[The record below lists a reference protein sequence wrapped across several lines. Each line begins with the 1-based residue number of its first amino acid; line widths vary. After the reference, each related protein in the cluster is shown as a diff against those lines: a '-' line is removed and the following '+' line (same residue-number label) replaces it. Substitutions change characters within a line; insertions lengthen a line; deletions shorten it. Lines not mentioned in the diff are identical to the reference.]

1 MRPLRGQCLAG
12 FAGTLMDLIGI
23 QEALAKSG
31 LDGWLLYDFRGSNP
45 IARSV
50 IGFDES
56 QIGTRRWFYL
66 IPAAGEPV
74 AILHV
79 IEPHAT
85 RGAPGKTVLYRSWK
99 ELEALLRE
107 HLDGKRRVAMEYS
120 PGAAIPY
127 VSRVDAGTIEMVRAA
142 GPEVVS
148 SADFVQLFEAVWTK
162 EQKGLHDRAALGCL
176 AAKDAAFT
184 LIRERL
190 AAGVRVTESEVQAL
204 IARRFAEEGLYTHH
218 PCIVAVNDHASDPHF
233 ETAAGPSDRA
243 IVKGDLVL
251 IDFWAKVANDPRAVY
266 YDATWMAYCGQDVP
280 AKMREV
286 WETVRGA
293 RDAAIEFV
301 TREVAAGTTVRGAD
315 VDDVSRAF
323 IEARGYGP
331 YFLHR
336 TGHSIGYEVHG
347 NGVNIDNLETRD
359 SRTLVPGVCFSIE
372 PGVYLKGEF
381 GVRSEVDVYLGE
393 NGPEVTGGPI
403 QEHVIPILGI

>member
-1 MRPLRGQCLAG
+1 
-12 FAGTLMDLIGI
+12 MDLIGI

-66 IPAAGEPV
+66 IPAGGEPV

-85 RGAPGKTVLYRSWK
+85 KGAPGKTVLYRSWK

-107 HLDGKRRVAMEYS
+107 HLAGKRRVAMEYS

-142 GPEVVS
+142 GPEVVT
-148 SADFVQLFEAVWTK
+148 SADLVQLFEAVWSK
-162 EQKGLHDRAALGCL
+162 EQKGLHDRAAQGCL
-176 AAKDAAFT
+176 AAKDSAFA

-190 AAGVRVTESEVQAL
+190 AAGARVTESEVQAL

-218 PCIVAVNDHASDPHF
+218 PCIVAVNEHASDPHF
-233 ETAAGPSDRA
+233 ETAAGPNDRA

-266 YDATWMAYCGQDVP
+266 YDATWMAYCGQEVP
-280 AKMREV
+280 STMREV

-301 TREVAAGTTVRGAD
+301 TKQIEARATVRGAD

-359 SRTLVPGVCFSIE
+359 SRTLIPGVCFSIE
-372 PGVYLKGEF
+372 PGVYLPEF
-381 GVRSEVDVYLGE
+381 GVRSEIDMYVGE
-393 NGPEVTGGPI
+393 GYAEVTGDI
-403 QEHVIPILGI
+403 QRELLLLA

>member
-1 MRPLRGQCLAG
+1 
-12 FAGTLMDLIGI
+12 MDLIGI
-23 QEALAKSG
+23 QTALATSG
-31 LDGWLLYDFRGSNP
+31 IDGWLLYDFRGSNP

-66 IPAAGEPV
+66 IPATGEPV

-85 RGAPGKTVLYRSWK
+85 KRAPGKTVLYRSWK

-107 HLDGKRRVAMEYS
+107 HLAGKRRVAMEYS

-148 SADFVQLFEAVWTK
+148 SADLVQLFEAVWTQ
-162 EQKGLHDRAALGCL
+162 EQKGLHDRAAKGCL
-176 AAKDAAFT
+176 AAKDAAFA

-280 AKMREV
+280 PKMREV

-293 RDAAIEFV
+293 RDAAIGFV

-315 VDDVSRAF
+315 VDDVSRNF
-323 IEARGYGP
+323 VETRGYGP

-359 SRTLVPGVCFSIE
+359 SRTLIPGVCFSIE
-372 PGVYLKGEF
+372 PGVYLPEF
-381 GVRSEVDVYLGE
+381 GVRSEIDMYVGE
-393 NGPEVTGGPI
+393 GTAEVTGDI
-403 QEHVIPILGI
+403 QRELLLLA

>member
-1 MRPLRGQCLAG
+1 
-12 FAGTLMDLIGI
+12 MDLSGI
-23 QEALAKSG
+23 QSALAASH

-66 IPAAGEPV
+66 IPAEGEPV

-107 HLDGKRRVAMEYS
+107 HLGGLRRVAMEYS

-127 VSRVDAGTIEMVRAA
+127 VSRVDGGTLEMVRAA

-148 SADFVQLFEAVWTK
+148 SADLVQLFEAVWTK
-162 EQKGLHDRAALGCL
+162 EQKDLHDRAARGCL
-176 AAKDAAFT
+176 AAKDAGFA

-190 AAGVRVTESEVQAL
+190 ASDTRITESEVQAL
-204 IARRFAEEGLYTHH
+204 IGRRFAEEGLYANH

-233 ETAAGPSDRA
+233 ETAAGPTDRA
-243 IVKGDLVL
+243 IAKGDLVL

-266 YDATWMAYCGQDVP
+266 YDATWMAYCGRDVP
-280 AKMREV
+280 PKMREV

-293 RDAAIEFV
+293 RDAAVEFV
-301 TREVAAGTTVRGAD
+301 TRSIAAGQTIRGAE
-315 VDDVSRAF
+315 VDDVSRGY
-323 IEARGYGP
+323 IEARGYGQ

-347 NGVNIDNLETRD
+347 NGVNIDNLETQDR
-359 SRTLVPGVCFSIE
+359 RTLIPGVCFSIE
-372 PGVYLKGEF
+372 PGVYLKEF
-381 GVRSEVDVYLGE
+381 GVRSEIDMYVGE
-393 NGPEVTGGPI
+393 GRAEVTGDI
-403 QEHVIPILGI
+403 QRELLLLA